1 MLAFRLLATPG
12 MGATGAIL
20 LISVNFCFRVL
31 CVNLAPRNKSVAVNQ
46 RRIVMEYFKILFYYQ
61 DCIFSKN
68 TSMTSIVLEGSL
80 LAVPE
85 FDEYC

>member
-1 MLAFRLLATPG
+1 
-12 MGATGAIL
+12 
-20 LISVNFCFRVL
+20 
-31 CVNLAPRNKSVAVNQ
+31 
-46 RRIVMEYFKILFYYQ
+46 MEYFKILFYYQ

>member
-1 MLAFRLLATPG
+1 ML
-12 MGATGAIL
+12 
-20 LISVNFCFRVL
+20 FC
-31 CVNLAPRNKSVAVNQ
+31 N
-46 RRIVMEYFKILFYYQ
+46 Q